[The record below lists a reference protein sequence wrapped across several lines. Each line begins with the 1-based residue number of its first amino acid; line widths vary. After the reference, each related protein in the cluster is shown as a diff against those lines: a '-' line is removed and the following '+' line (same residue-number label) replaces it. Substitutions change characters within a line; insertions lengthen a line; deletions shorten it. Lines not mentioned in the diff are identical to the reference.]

1 MQEIKKHKQLSLD
14 VK

>member
-1 MQEIKKHKQLSLD
+1 MEEIKKHKQLSLD